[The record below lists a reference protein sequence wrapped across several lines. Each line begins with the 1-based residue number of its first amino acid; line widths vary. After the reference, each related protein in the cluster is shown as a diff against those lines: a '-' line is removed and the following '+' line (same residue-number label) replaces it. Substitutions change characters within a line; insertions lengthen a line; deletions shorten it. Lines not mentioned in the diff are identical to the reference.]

1 MITQSL
7 ESTSRIDG
15 IKLVG
20 NIAQGPTK
28 CLLNTIVV
36 SQLLKRSYY
45 KASSVFLIKYFSST
59 LYVFGLIIS
68 GAP

>member
-1 MITQSL
+1 MIIQSL

-15 IKLVG
+15 IKLIG

-36 SQLLKRSYY
+36 SQLLESSYN
-45 KASSVFLIKYFSST
+45 KGSSVFLIN
-59 LYVFGLIIS
+59 
-68 GAP
+68 